1 MGDIHVYQDPV
12 YIKHRDLKYIRT
24 RVTTTLLC
32 NCVNNHLHST
42 TASVGAQHL
51 KFCWALFVK
60 TSEARNEFIENGL
73 TIYGVTLTVHKE
85 NPVDTSPSEK
95 LVLKDLPIPIPDSDI
110 LQSLRDTFPDY
121 TFKLDVIKARDQIRR
136 NVYSEFITGDRFV
149 YVKAP
154 LPAPFPHNSIL
165 MDNRCSL
172 WHSTQN
178 VRCKR
183 CSSTSHSTENYLSC
197 PAYVANQDI
206 RLVRDPMDPLCNWF
220 PCDMVYN
227 GVTFASSE
235 HAYLYTRCM
244 MT

>member
-60 TSEARNEFIENGL
+60 TSEARNELIENGL

-110 LQSLRDTFPDY
+110 LQYYHCEILFLIIHSSQMSL
-121 TFKLDVIKARDQIRR
+121 KHVIK
-136 NVYSEFITGDRFV
+136 FV
-149 YVKAP
+149 AMYILNSLQETDLCMSK
-154 LPAPFPHNSIL
+154 LPFLLH
-165 MDNRCSL
+165 SL
-172 WHSTQN
+172 T
-178 VRCKR
+178 
-183 CSSTSHSTENYLSC
+183 TL
-197 PAYVANQDI
+197 
-206 RLVRDPMDPLCNWF
+206 F
-220 PCDMVYN
+220 
-227 GVTFASSE
+227 
-235 HAYLYTRCM
+235 
-244 MT
+244 